1 MPLPDQDSAVGHSF
15 GLELDD
21 LHVGLLEVEG
31 LVLSI
36 FGLERGI
43 VDVATTT
50 PSRPTR
56 RAVTVV
62 RPLSR
67 ESTFADW
74 AHRVEAQGV
83 EAARRSATVVV
94 FAADGSPVAR
104 YHLENAW
111 PSKLEVG
118 SLTRGGDMVVVEKL
132 TLTYEDVAVG

>member
-1 MPLPDQDSAVGHSF
+1 MALPDQDGAVGHSF

-21 LHVGLLEVEG
+21 VDLRLLEVEG

-36 FGLERGI
+36 FGLERSTM
-43 VDVATTT
+43 DVATTT
-50 PSRPTR
+50 PRPTR
-56 RAVTVV
+56 RAVTLV

-94 FAADGSPVAR
+94 FAVDGSPVAR

-111 PSKLEVG
+111 PSKLEIG
-118 SLTRGGDMVVVEKL
+118 ALKASDTSVVAERL
-132 TLTYEDVAVG
+132 TLTFDRVQVE

>member
-1 MPLPDQDSAVGHSF
+1 MALPDQDSAVGHSF

-21 LHVGLLEVEG
+21 VDMRLLEVEG

-36 FGLERGI
+36 FGLERST

-50 PSRPTR
+50 PRATR

-67 ESTFADW
+67 DSTFAKW

-83 EAARRSATVVV
+83 DAARRRATVVV
-94 FAADGSPVAR
+94 FAVDGSPVAR

-118 SLTRGGDMVVVEKL
+118 SLTSGGSRVVVEKL

>member
-1 MPLPDQDSAVGHSF
+1 MALPDQDSAVGHSF

-21 LHVGLLEVEG
+21 VDLRLLDVEG

-36 FGLERGI
+36 FGLERGTM
-43 VDVATTT
+43 DVATTT
-50 PSRPTR
+50 PRPTR

-67 ESTFADW
+67 DSTFAEW

-83 EAARRSATVVV
+83 QAARRSATVVV
-94 FAADGSPVAR
+94 FAVDGSPVAR

-118 SLTRGGDMVVVEKL
+118 SLTSGGSSVVVERM

>member
-1 MPLPDQDSAVGHSF
+1 MALPDQDSAVGHSF

-21 LHVGLLEVEG
+21 VDVQLLEVEG

-36 FGLERGI
+36 FGLDRST

-50 PSRPTR
+50 PRPTR
-56 RAVTVV
+56 RAVTLV

-94 FAADGSPVAR
+94 FAVDGGPVAR

-111 PSKLEVG
+111 PSKLEIG
-118 SLTRGGDMVVVEKL
+118 SLTSGGSTVVVEKL
-132 TLTYEDVAVG
+132 TLTYEDVALG

>member
-1 MPLPDQDSAVGHSF
+1 MALPDQDSAVGHSF

-21 LHVGLLEVEG
+21 VDVRLLDVEG

-36 FGLERGI
+36 FGLERST

-50 PSRPTR
+50 PRATR

-67 ESTFADW
+67 ERTFAQW
-74 AHRVEAQGV
+74 AHRVEAEGV
-83 EAARRSATVVV
+83 EAARRRATIVV
-94 FAADGSPVAR
+94 FAVDGRPVAR
-104 YHLENAW
+104 YHLEHAW

-118 SLTRGGDMVVVEKL
+118 SLTSGDSRVVVEKL
-132 TLTYEDVAVG
+132 TLTYEDVAVE